1 MKTKGGLKINGWSFG
16 LGGIS
21 ETDLDKTKLSYS
33 INLTNE
39 NEHTIFAKSVQP
51 LVNEKIINKIQNK
64 GFIVTV
70 NKNIKPNETIQINGE
85 IIFDTKGLTK
95 QDIEKLEPFITD
107 IKVTT
112 EETIDLK
119 KDE

>member
-1 MKTKGGLKINGWSFG
+1 MASITNIDKMNKTKTSN
-16 LGGIS
+16 
-21 ETDLDKTKLSYS
+21 DKEGSTLS
-33 INLTNE
+33 
-39 NEHTIFAKSVQP
+39 
-51 LVNEKIINKIQNK
+51 
-64 GFIVTV
+64 
-70 NKNIKPNETIQINGE
+70 NKNIV
-85 IIFDTKGLTK
+85 FDTKGLTK